1 MKTGTFTMRKGKAN
15 PLGFAEENMNVKDR
29 FFNYIS
35 VHTTSDEDSGLH
47 PSAEREF
54 DLARIL
60 EKELKDLGLEQVTL
74 SDTCYVYGFLP
85 ATKGMEDK
93 KTIAFVSHM
102 DTAPDYNGKDV
113 HPQTIENY
121 DGKDVVLQGTGA
133 VLSVKDF
140 PHLPSL
146 KGRTLITTDGTSL
159 LGCDDKAGV
168 AEIVTAVETL
178 IQENIPHGPL
188 WICFTPDEEIGEGS
202 LNFDMDI
209 CKADFA
215 YTVDGSCENEVAY
228 ENFNAASAEF
238 EIHGKNVHPGEAK
251 DIMVNASRIG
261 CEIAMRLPLLTETP
275 ATTEGRE
282 GFYHLTDM
290 EGNVEKATLSYILRD
305 HDKKILEGRFET
317 LRGLEKE
324 FNQIYGEGTV
334 LLTITHTYDN
344 MISVIKDHMEI
355 VDLAKEAISAQGLTP
370 ISEAIRGGTDGANL
384 SFKGLPCPNLGTG
397 GYGFHGPFEHCTV
410 EGMETMVKIITYI
423 MSHAM

>member
-1 MKTGTFTMRKGKAN
+1 M
-15 PLGFAEENMNVKDR
+15 EVKER
-29 FFNYIS
+29 FLNYIS
-35 VHTTSDEDSGLH
+35 VYTTSDEESGLH
-47 PSAEREF
+47 PSAQREF

-60 EKELKDLGLEQVTL
+60 EKELQELGLEQVVL

-85 ATKGMEDK
+85 ATKGMENK
-93 KTIAFVSHM
+93 KTMAFVSHM
-102 DTAPDYNGKDV
+102 DTAPDFNGQNV
-113 HPQTIENY
+113 HPQIIENY
-121 DGKDVVLQGTGA
+121 DGKDVQLKGSGA

-140 PHLPSL
+140 PHLSSL

-159 LGCDDKAGV
+159 LGSDDKAGV
-168 AEIVTAVETL
+168 AEIMTSLETIIKEKL
-178 IQENIPHGPL
+178 PHGPL

-202 LNFDMDI
+202 LNFDMNI

-215 YTVDGSCENEVAY
+215 YTVDGGCETEIAY

-251 DIMVNASRIG
+251 DIMINASRIG
-261 CEIAMRLPLLTETP
+261 CEIAMRLPLLSETP

-290 EGNVEKATLSYILRD
+290 KGNVEKANLSYILRD
-305 HDKKILEGRFET
+305 HDKNILEGRFET
-317 LRGLEKE
+317 LRNIERE

-334 LLTITHTYDN
+334 KLTITHTYDN
-344 MISVIKDHMEI
+344 MITVIKDHMEI
-355 VDLAKEAISAQGLTP
+355 VELAKEAIASQGLTP
-370 ISEAIRGGTDGANL
+370 ESEAIRGGTDGANL

-410 EGMETMVKIITYI
+410 EGMETMVNIISYI
-423 MSHAM
+423 MTHPLD